1 MENRNYREYYWKR
14 LDNAAKGFA
23 AISDTNN
30 TNVYRLSVKLK
41 DPIKPAALQAAM
53 ERTLSEIP
61 SFNIKQRK
69 GLFWYYFESNFARP
83 IISEEKTFP
92 CLRIDRWANNGFL
105 FRTSYF
111 GSKVN
116 LEVFHALTD
125 GTGAL
130 MFLKRLLYNYL
141 SILYPDR
148 KLSECAVF
156 EPTCHPNEYDE
167 DSFLKNYS
175 RSQKKASHTAPA
187 AYRLRGA
194 LLEKKVTRVITGV
207 MPVGEVVARAKAC
220 GATVTEY
227 LSAVLIRSIY
237 LGSGARAKGGPP
249 IVLCIPVNLR
259 SFYPSHTLSNF
270 FSYLNIGVEF
280 SRELTFEEIL
290 EQVRAEFARQLRRE
304 EMELKLRYN
313 VEAENNLAIRF
324 LPLTLKKLGLRL
336 IHRRGERGQSC
347 ALSNLGIVELPE
359 DLRPFVERFDVLMSI
374 SSLKPLKAAVVSYNG
389 RLTFTFTSALV
400 STDIQ
405 QYFFSYLSGEG
416 ISVELIS
423 NYI

>member
-14 LDNAAKGFA
+14 LDNAAKGFS

-30 TNVYRLSVKLK
+30 TNVFRISVKLR
-41 DPIKPAALQAAM
+41 DPVEPPVLQEAV

-69 GLFWYYFESNFARP
+69 GLFWYYFESNFSKP
-83 IISEEKTFP
+83 LVLEEKSFP

-105 FRTSYF
+105 FRTSYY
-111 GSKVN
+111 GSKIN

-130 MFLKRLLYNYL
+130 MFLKRLLYNYFSL
-141 SILYPDR
+141 LCPDR
-148 KLSECAVF
+148 ELGECAVF
-156 EPTCHPNEYDE
+156 DSTCHPNEYDE

-175 RSQKKASHTAPA
+175 RSQDKAGHTAKP
-187 AYRLRGA
+187 AYRLRGPR
-194 LLEKKVTRVITGV
+194 LEKKVTRVITGIL
-207 MPVGEVVARAKAC
+207 PVGQVVARAKSY

-227 LSAVLIRSIY
+227 LSAALMRAIY
-237 LGSGARAKGGPP
+237 LGSNARAKGGPP
-249 IVLCIPVNLR
+249 VVLCIPVNLR

-270 FSYLNIGVEF
+270 FSYLNIGVRFE
-280 SRELTFEEIL
+280 RELSFEEIL
-290 EQVRAEFARQLRRE
+290 EQVHTEFDRQLRRE
-304 EMELKLRYN
+304 ELEPKLRYN
-313 VEAENNLAIRF
+313 VEAEHNLAVRF
-324 LPLTLKKLGLRL
+324 LPLAIKKLGLRF

-359 DLRPFVERFDVLMSI
+359 DICPFVERFDVLMSI
-374 SSLKPLKAAVVSYNG
+374 SSLKPLKAAVVSFNG
-389 RLTFTFTSALV
+389 KLTFTFTSALV
-400 STDIQ
+400 SADIQ
-405 QYFFSYLSGEG
+405 QYFFSFLTEEG
-416 ISVELIS
+416 IETDILS